1 MAKINVRFNG
11 LFRQI
16 AGKEEDIIEPTE
28 ATLEGL
34 VRVLERSYGERF
46 ARALRDP
53 GKQLSPGV
61 TAFVNGRPFDVWQVP
76 LADGDEVTFLPFIS
90 GG

>member
-1 MAKINVRFNG
+1 MAEIHVRFNG

-16 AGKEEDIIEPTE
+16 AGKPEETVEVPE

-34 VRVLERSYGERF
+34 VQVLEGSYGDSF
-46 ARALRDP
+46 ARAVRDSR
-53 GKQLSPGV
+53 KQLSPGV
-61 TAFVNGRPFDVWQVP
+61 TAFVNGRPFSGWQDP
-76 LADGDEVTFLPFIS
+76 LADGDEVTFLPFVS